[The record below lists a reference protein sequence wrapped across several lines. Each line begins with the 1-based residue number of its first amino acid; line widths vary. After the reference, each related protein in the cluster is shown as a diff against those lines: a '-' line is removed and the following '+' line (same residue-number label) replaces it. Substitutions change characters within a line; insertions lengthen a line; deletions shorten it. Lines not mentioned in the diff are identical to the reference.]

1 MALESSQLLTSNP
14 GVMPEVFPLHPSN
27 GEPSLLFEV
36 PNLFYMNYM
45 GNQTDMGAHHHELVE
60 MAFVVGGTAIQRTT
74 FGDFPCKP
82 GDVYLIL
89 PGMWHAYAECR
100 DFELYNCLLAKPL
113 LAGPLSWALEDPS
126 LGALLNP
133 DPWHGSS
140 QVLTWEL
147 PQSAIPKVR
156 EHLEVLLR
164 VYSQS
169 QTMLRGD
176 LVGQLLILFDFT
188 AHHGKPNYS
197 PGRERVHSA
206 VLRAAH
212 ALRNDLAR
220 PWLLPELAKELR
232 INPSYLVRIFQQAT
246 GCAPMKF
253 LARERAQKAAQLL
266 LTSSCSVSEIGAKV
280 GWDEPKQFARSFRQ
294 HFGESATEFRR
305 RFLLADSRVAPPEEP
320 SRS

>member
-1 MALESSQLLTSNP
+1 MPGASPVFQPPGGESSHLLKIS
-14 GVMPEVFPLHPSN
+14 E
-27 GEPSLLFEV
+27 E
-36 PNLFYMNYM
+36 LFYMNYM
-45 GNQTDMGAHHHELVE
+45 EKQADMGAHHHEPLE

-82 GDVYLIL
+82 GQVYLIF
-89 PGMWHAYAECR
+89 PGTWHAYAKCR
-100 DFELYNCLLAKPL
+100 DFELYNCLLSQPL
-113 LAGPLSWALEDPS
+113 LNGPLAWTLEDAS

-147 PQSAIPKVR
+147 PKPALSGLR
-156 EHLEVLLR
+156 ERLDALMR

-169 QTMLRGD
+169 RNALRGD
-176 LVGQLLILFDFT
+176 LVGQLLLLFDFT
-188 AHHGKPNYS
+188 VKHGRPNYS
-197 PGRERVHSA
+197 PGWDRVHSA
-206 VLRAAH
+206 VRRAAH
-212 ALRNDLAR
+212 ALRNDLTRA
-220 PWLLPELAKELR
+220 WTLPELAEEVR

-266 LTSSCSVSEIGAKV
+266 LTSAWPVSEIGAKV

-294 HFGESATEFRR
+294 HFGESATEFRH
-305 RFLLADSRVAPPEEP
+305 RFLPEGDLPQQSAE
-320 SRS
+320 SAK

>member
-1 MALESSQLLTSNP
+1 MP
-14 GVMPEVFPLHPSN
+14 GEIPPQPSG
-27 GEPSLLFEV
+27 GEPSRLLEV
-36 PNLFYMNYM
+36 PDLFYMNYM
-45 GNQTDMGAHHHELVE
+45 ENQTDMGAHHHELVE

-82 GDVYLIL
+82 GEVYLIL

-100 DFELYNCLLAKPL
+100 GLELYNCLLSKPL
-113 LAGPLSWALEDPS
+113 LDGPLAWALEDPL

-147 PQSAIPKVR
+147 PSSAILKVR
-156 EHLEVLLR
+156 AQLEALRR

-169 QTMLRGD
+169 RKALRGD

-188 AHHGKPNYS
+188 VKHRRPNYS
-197 PGRERVHSA
+197 PGAERVHSA
-206 VLRAAH
+206 VRRAAH
-212 ALRNDLAR
+212 ALRNELAR
-220 PWLLPELAKELR
+220 PWTLPELAEALR

-266 LTSSCSVSEIGAKV
+266 LTSTRPVSEIGAMV

-294 HFGESATEFRR
+294 QFGESATEFRR
-305 RFLLADSRVAPPEEP
+305 RFLPADKS
-320 SRS
+320 

>member
-1 MALESSQLLTSNP
+1 
-14 GVMPEVFPLHPSN
+14 MPDEISPQPSG
-27 GEPSLLFEV
+27 GEPSRLFEV
-36 PNLFYMNYM
+36 PDLFFMNYM
-45 GNQTDMGAHHHELVE
+45 ENQEDMGAHHHELVE

-82 GDVYLIL
+82 GQVYLIL

-113 LAGPLSWALEDPS
+113 LDGPLAWALEDPS

-147 PQSAIPKVR
+147 PKNAIPKVR
-156 EHLEVLLR
+156 EQLEALLR

-169 QTMLRGD
+169 RKALRGD

-188 AHHGKPNYS
+188 VKHGRPNYS
-197 PGRERVHSA
+197 PGAERVHSA
-206 VLRAAH
+206 VRRAAH
-212 ALRNDLAR
+212 ALRNELAR
-220 PWLLPELAKELR
+220 PWTLPELAEALR

-266 LTSSCSVSEIGAKV
+266 LTSTRPVSEIGAMV

-294 HFGESATEFRR
+294 QFGESATEFRR
-305 RFLLADSRVAPPEEP
+305 RFLPADKS
-320 SRS
+320 